1 MMEGFIMKIIKVKD
15 QFEGAI
21 VAFDMIKDGMANGI
35 KTLGLATG
43 STPEALYKE
52 MIESDVDFSNMTSVN
67 LDEYVGLKADNP
79 QSYHYFMKE
88 HLFNEKPFK
97 ETFLPNGMAKNA
109 KEECKRYDE
118 ILEAHPIDIQILGIG
133 ENGHIGFNEPGSS
146 FDGKTSEVNLTESTI
161 EANSRNFSDISEV
174 PTKAYSMG
182 IGSIMM
188 ADKIILLAYGPKKV
202 QAIYETVKGPVSE
215 LVPASALQVHP
226 DVTIIVDEEAASK
239 L

>member
-1 MMEGFIMKIIKVKD
+1 MKVIKVTD
-15 QFEGAI
+15 QFEGAK
-21 VAFDMIKDGMANGI
+21 VAFDMIQEAMKQDI

-52 MIESDVDFSNMTSVN
+52 MVESDVDFSHMTSVN
-67 LDEYVGLKADNP
+67 LDEYVGLGADDP
-79 QSYHYFMKE
+79 QSYHYFMRE
-88 HLFNEKPFK
+88 HLFNKKPFK
-97 ETFLPNGMAKNA
+97 ETFLPNGLATDAK
-109 KEECKRYDE
+109 KECERYDA
-118 ILEAHPIDIQILGIG
+118 ILESHPIDIQILGIG

-182 IGSIMM
+182 IGSIMQ
-188 ADKIILLAYGPKKV
+188 ANKIILLAYGTKKAE
-202 QAIYETVKGPVSE
+202 AIYQTIKGPITE

-226 DVTIIVDEEAASK
+226 DVTIIVDEEAGSK

>member
-1 MMEGFIMKIIKVKD
+1 MKVIKVTD
-15 QFEGAI
+15 QFEGAK
-21 VAFDMIKDGMANGI
+21 VAFDMIQEAMKQNI

-52 MIESDVDFSNMTSVN
+52 MVESDVDFSHMTSVN
-67 LDEYVGLKADNP
+67 LDEYVGLGADDP
-79 QSYHYFMKE
+79 QSYHYFMRE
-88 HLFNEKPFK
+88 HLFNKKPFK
-97 ETFLPNGMAKNA
+97 ETFLPNGLATDAK
-109 KEECKRYDE
+109 KECDRYDA
-118 ILEAHPIDIQILGIG
+118 ILESHPIDIQILGIG

-182 IGSIMM
+182 IGSIMQ
-188 ADKIILLAYGPKKV
+188 ANKIILLAYGTKKAE
-202 QAIYETVKGPVSE
+202 AIYQTIKGPITE

-226 DVTIIVDEEAASK
+226 DVTIIVDEEAGSK

>member
-1 MMEGFIMKIIKVKD
+1 MKVIKVTD
-15 QFEGAI
+15 QFEGAK
-21 VAFDMIKDGMANGI
+21 VAFDMIQEAMKQDI

-52 MIESDVDFSNMTSVN
+52 MVESDVDFSHMTSVN
-67 LDEYVGLKADNP
+67 LDEYVGLGADDP
-79 QSYHYFMKE
+79 QSYHYFMRE
-88 HLFNEKPFK
+88 HLFNKKPFK
-97 ETFLPNGMAKNA
+97 ETFLPNGLATDAK
-109 KEECKRYDE
+109 KECERYDAIVE
-118 ILEAHPIDIQILGIG
+118 SHPIDIQILGIG

-182 IGSIMM
+182 IGSIMQ
-188 ADKIILLAYGPKKV
+188 ANKIILLAYGTKKAE
-202 QAIYETVKGPVSE
+202 AIYQTIKGPITE

-226 DVTIIVDEEAASK
+226 DVTIIVDEEAGSK

>member
-1 MMEGFIMKIIKVKD
+1 MKVIKVTD
-15 QFEGAI
+15 QFEGAK
-21 VAFDMIKDGMANGI
+21 VAFDMIQEAMKQNI

-52 MIESDVDFSNMTSVN
+52 MVESDVDFSHMTSVN
-67 LDEYVGLKADNP
+67 LDEYVGLGSDDP
-79 QSYHYFMKE
+79 QSYHYFMRE
-88 HLFNEKPFK
+88 HLFNKKPFK
-97 ETFLPNGMAKNA
+97 ETFLPNGLATDAK
-109 KEECKRYDE
+109 KECERYDA
-118 ILEAHPIDIQILGIG
+118 ILESHPIDIQILGIG

-182 IGSIMM
+182 IGSIMQ
-188 ADKIILLAYGPKKV
+188 ANKIILLAYGTKKAE
-202 QAIYETVKGPVSE
+202 AIYQTIKGPITE

-226 DVTIIVDEEAASK
+226 DVTIIVDEEAGSK

>member
-1 MMEGFIMKIIKVKD
+1 MKVIKVTD
-15 QFEGAI
+15 QFEGAK
-21 VAFDMIKDGMANGI
+21 VAFDMIQEAMKQNI

-52 MIESDVDFSNMTSVN
+52 MVESDVDFSHMTSVN
-67 LDEYVGLKADNP
+67 LDEYVGLGSDDP
-79 QSYHYFMKE
+79 QSYHYFMRE
-88 HLFNEKPFK
+88 HLFDKKPFK
-97 ETFLPNGMAKNA
+97 ETFLPNGLATDAK
-109 KEECKRYDE
+109 KECERYDA
-118 ILEAHPIDIQILGIG
+118 ILESHPIDIQILGIG

-182 IGSIMM
+182 IGSIMQ
-188 ADKIILLAYGPKKV
+188 ANKIILLAYGTKKAE
-202 QAIYETVKGPVSE
+202 AIYQTIKGPITE

-226 DVTIIVDEEAASK
+226 DVTIIVDEEAGSK

>member
-1 MMEGFIMKIIKVKD
+1 MKIIKVKD
-15 QFEGAI
+15 QFEGAD
-21 VAFDMIKDGMANGI
+21 VAFDIIKKGI
-35 KTLGLATG
+35 DENINTLGLATG
-43 STPEALYKE
+43 STPETLYKK
-52 MIESDVDFSNMTSVN
+52 MVESDVDFSQLTSVN
-67 LDEYVGLKADNP
+67 LDEYVGLTADDP

-97 ETFLPNGMAKNA
+97 ETFLPDGMAKNA
-109 KEECKRYDE
+109 KEECARYDDV
-118 ILEAHPIDIQILGIG
+118 IKNHPIDIQILGIG
-133 ENGHIGFNEPGSS
+133 ENGHIGFNEPGSP
-146 FDGKTSEVNLTESTI
+146 FDGNTSEVNLTESTI

-188 ADKIILLAYGPKKV
+188 ADKIVLLAYGPKKA
-202 QAIYETVKGPVSE
+202 QAIYDTVKGPVSE

-226 DVTIIVDEEAASK
+226 DVTIIVDEEAGSK

>member
-1 MMEGFIMKIIKVKD
+1 MKVIKVTD
-15 QFEGAI
+15 QFEGAK
-21 VAFDMIKDGMANGI
+21 VAFDMIQEAMKQDI

-52 MIESDVDFSNMTSVN
+52 MVESDVDFSHMTSVN
-67 LDEYVGLKADNP
+67 LDEYVGLGADDP
-79 QSYHYFMKE
+79 QSYHYFMRE
-88 HLFNEKPFK
+88 HLFNKKPFK
-97 ETFLPNGMAKNA
+97 ETFLPNGLATDAK
-109 KEECKRYDE
+109 KECERYDA
-118 ILEAHPIDIQILGIG
+118 ILESHPIDIQILGIG

-146 FDGKTSEVNLTESTI
+146 FDGKTSEVNLMESTI

-182 IGSIMM
+182 IGSIMQ
-188 ADKIILLAYGPKKV
+188 ANKIILLAYGTKKAE
-202 QAIYETVKGPVSE
+202 AIYQTIKGPITE

-226 DVTIIVDEEAASK
+226 DVTIIVDEEAGSK